1 MAHAIVTK
9 WPKWHAASTAAKPG
23 KGLLPANRCSTS
35 GELQDGGAR
44 GMRFFRSKA
53 RFRETFLRGA
63 VTSAIVAFV
72 QICPQFVAPSQ
83 AQMTLWDQIQGSLS
97 GGSAEPAPERK
108 KEPLQDLRPDSTP
121 WRSDAMINA
130 ISAAIERY
138 QSIVDSGGWP
148 VVPTGRMMRS
158 GEDDPR
164 VPILRKRL
172 RISGDMPAKGSYYDS
187 ETFDSE
193 LEEGVK
199 RFQRRHGIRI
209 TGRIEQSVYPV
220 LNTTAAERLA
230 QLKLNL
236 QRVQALMHGIEDR
249 YVLVNVPAFQL
260 EAVDKYEVQ
269 LRHRVIVGR
278 PQRQTPDVRAMIKA
292 LNFFPYW
299 RVPDSVATLDLVP
312 RLKQEPGYLADEGI
326 RVYNGV
332 NGPEL
337 NPATVDWSAP
347 QVASYKFKQDP
358 GDKNALGL
366 LRIDMSNEFGVYMHD
381 TPMKNLFGQQSRPFS
396 AGCVRVQNVFDLGDW
411 IAHNEPGWE
420 QPGRVRDTLAAGQ
433 PMELKLMHPIPVY
446 FAYFTAWAEPSN
458 GRVEFRPDIYGRDGA
473 ALQTAYQRDN
483 DDAPPAT
490 AAAALAP

>member
-1 MAHAIVTK
+1 MKVFL
-9 WPKWHAASTAAKPG
+9 ST
-23 KGLLPANRCSTS
+23 
-35 GELQDGGAR
+35 
-44 GMRFFRSKA
+44 A

-63 VTSAIVAFV
+63 VTSAIFAFV
-72 QICPQFVAPSQ
+72 QICPQFVVPSQ

-97 GGSAEPAPERK
+97 GGSAEPTPERK

-130 ISAAIERY
+130 MSAAIERY

-158 GEDDPR
+158 GDDDPR

-312 RLKQEPGYLADEGI
+312 RLKQEPGYLAEEGI

-358 GDKNALGL
+358 GEKNALGL

-433 PMELKLMHPIPVY
+433 PMELKLLHPIPVY

>member
-1 MAHAIVTK
+1 
-9 WPKWHAASTAAKPG
+9 
-23 KGLLPANRCSTS
+23 
-35 GELQDGGAR
+35 
-44 GMRFFRSKA
+44 MRFFRSKA

-130 ISAAIERY
+130 MSAAIERY
-138 QSIVDSGGWP
+138 QGIVDSGGWP

-172 RISGDMPAKGSYYDS
+172 RISGDMPAKGSYYDL

>member
-1 MAHAIVTK
+1 MRALF
-9 WPKWHAASTAAKPG
+9 STARYRDVI
-23 KGLLPANRCSTS
+23 L
-35 GELQDGGAR
+35 
-44 GMRFFRSKA
+44 RSA
-53 RFRETFLRGA
+53 ATI
-63 VTSAIVAFV
+63 AIAALF
-72 QICPQFVAPSQ
+72 QICPQFVTSSH
-83 AQMTLWDQIQGSLS
+83 AQVSIWDQIQGSLS
-97 GGSAEPAPERK
+97 GSSADPAPVRK
-108 KEPLQDLRPDSTP
+108 KEPLDDLRPDSTP
-121 WRSDAMINA
+121 WRSDAMLNA
-130 ISAAIERY
+130 ISAAIDRY
-138 QSIVDSGGWP
+138 QKIVDSGGWP
-148 VVPTGRMMRS
+148 LVPPGRMMRA

-172 RISGDMPAKGSYYDS
+172 RITGDMAANGSYYDA

-199 RFQRRHGIRI
+199 RFQRRHGIRV

-220 LNTTAAERLA
+220 LNTTADERLA
-230 QLKLNL
+230 QLKLNFQRL
-236 QRVQALMHGIEDR
+236 QSLMHGVEDR
-249 YVLVNVPAFQL
+249 YVLVNIPAFQL

-278 PQRQTPDVRAMIKA
+278 PQRQTPEVRAMIKA

-312 RLKQEPGYLADEGI
+312 RLKQEPGYLAEEGI
-326 RVYNGV
+326 RVYNGY

-337 NPATVDWSAP
+337 DPKTIDWNAP

-358 GDKNALGL
+358 GEKNALGL

-381 TPMKNLFGQQSRPFS
+381 TPMKNLFDQQSRPFS

-420 QPGRVRDTLAAGQ
+420 QPGRVRQTLAAGQ
-433 PMELKLMHPIPVY
+433 PMELKLTRPIPVY
-446 FAYFTAWAEPSN
+446 FAYITAWAEPST
-458 GRVEFRPDIYGRDGA
+458 GRIEFRPDIYGRDGA
-473 ALQTAYQRDN
+473 AVRTAYQRDN